1 MVGELGMMLSFGG
14 GGGIGIVLADLIGP
28 FHRLNWLVV
37 VGGCEDAGFD
47 LGRGLQ

>member
-1 MVGELGMMLSFGG
+1 MVNKLGIMLTFG

-37 VGGCEDAGFD
+37 VGGCEVAGFD